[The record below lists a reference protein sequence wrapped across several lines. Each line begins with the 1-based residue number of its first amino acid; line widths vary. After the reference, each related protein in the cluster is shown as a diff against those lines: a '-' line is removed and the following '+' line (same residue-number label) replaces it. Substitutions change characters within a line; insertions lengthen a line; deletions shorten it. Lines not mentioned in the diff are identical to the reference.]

1 MADEKPQEPSNWGV
15 WLVHQLI
22 HPFAVSATPGFL
34 AILMVYLV
42 FSAFARGFYPGVRSF
57 AGILLP
63 LIMVTFIFIFQ
74 RELLEKLGTIPLFVS
89 VFAALVVGLIVMFA
103 VQLYARSPTVPITE
117 LVLSGSFSLL
127 VFSYASLR
135 GNAMLSYYYGMI
147 AGFLLYI
154 IFFGFPLLG

>member
-1 MADEKPQEPSNWGV
+1 
-15 WLVHQLI
+15 LI

-42 FSAFARGFYPGVRSF
+42 LSAFARGFYPGVRSL
-57 AGILLP
+57 AGILFP
-63 LIMVTFIFIFQ
+63 LIMVTFVFIFQ
-74 RELLEKLGTIPLFVS
+74 RELLERLGTIPLFVS
-89 VFAALVVGLIVMFA
+89 FAAALILGVLVMVV
-103 VQLYARSPTVPITE
+103 VQVYARSPTVPVTE

-135 GNAMLSYYYGMI
+135 GNKMLSYYYGMI

-154 IFFGFPLLG
+154 ICFGFPSL